1 MLISEEPAHETCR
14 VIVFGR
20 SGKEILLW
28 RSDAGLHFP
37 HVTIPRW
44 QRVAEHVTVAM
55 KEQWGHEVIC
65 LFEMDSPLDGK
76 NTSLYVVT
84 SYWRTSGQCA
94 APLQWI
100 SVNDVAEDSFAE
112 PADYLALRNS
122 LDQCGAAGGN
132 RVPGLFGGLSWFQQL
147 CQWVEA
153 VIAKK
158 GFRLNGNFRQLNASP
173 TFSLIRFETNGP
185 AVWFKAVGDPNERE
199 FPITLTVA
207 RLFPQYAPE
216 ILDTLP
222 EWNGWL
228 MGEAEGT
235 NLDETTDPLLWR
247 AAAEALANLQIESIP
262 TCEELADC
270 GAHDLKV
277 STLRNLVSPF
287 MAVAAGLMKKQS
299 KIPPP
304 VLGEIALGILEER
317 IQEALCLLEGL
328 AIPNSIGHLDLNPAN
343 LIVTGRRCVFLDWA
357 EAYVGHPFF
366 TFQYMLEHL
375 RRTSRSGPVSEER
388 LICAYFG
395 PWGEVVPRV
404 RIEDAMVFASLL
416 AVFACA
422 VGTDAWRQPAR
433 LDDSGNAGY
442 LRSLV
447 RRMYREAE
455 KIGEPRASC
464 LT

>member
-1 MLISEEPAHETCR
+1 MLISEEPVHETYR

-20 SGKEILLW
+20 NGTQILLR

-37 HVTIPRW
+37 HVTIPGW
-44 QRVAEHVTVAM
+44 QRVAEHVAIAM

-76 NTSLYVVT
+76 NTSPYVVT
-84 SYWRTSGQCA
+84 SYWRTSGKCG
-94 APLQWI
+94 APLQWL
-100 SVNDVAEDSFAE
+100 SVNDLAQNSFAE
-112 PADYLALRNS
+112 PADYLALRNA

-132 RVPGLFGGLSWFQQL
+132 RVPGLFGRLSWFQQL

-207 RLFPQYAPE
+207 TLFPQYAPE
-216 ILDTLP
+216 ILDTFP

-228 MGEAEGT
+228 MCEAEGT
-235 NLDETTDPLLWR
+235 NLDETTDPLLWQ
-247 AAAEALANLQIESIP
+247 AAAAALANLQIESIP
-262 TCEELADC
+262 TCGELADY

-287 MAVAAGLMKKQS
+287 MDVAAGLMKKQS

-304 VLGEIALGILEER
+304 VLGETELGILEER
-317 IQEALCLLEGL
+317 IQEALCLLEDP
-328 AIPNSIGHLDLNPAN
+328 AIPNSIGHLDPNPAN
-343 LIVTGRRCVFLDWA
+343 LIVTRKRCVFLDWA

-366 TFQYMLEHL
+366 TFQYLLEHL
-375 RRTSRSGPVSEER
+375 RHTGADSTSQQRFVASYLAPWEQIAPRDR
-388 LICAYFG
+388 LLEAAKLAPMLAAVAY
-395 PWGEVVPRV
+395 
-404 RIEDAMVFASLL
+404 
-416 AVFACA
+416 A
-422 VGTDAWRQPAR
+422 VGTGTWAHPER
-433 LDDSGNAGY
+433 LDEPKIAGY
-442 LRSLV
+442 FRSLV
-447 RRMYREAE
+447 RRMNREAYKLNE
-455 KIGEPRASC
+455 RRSPC
-464 LT
+464 LS